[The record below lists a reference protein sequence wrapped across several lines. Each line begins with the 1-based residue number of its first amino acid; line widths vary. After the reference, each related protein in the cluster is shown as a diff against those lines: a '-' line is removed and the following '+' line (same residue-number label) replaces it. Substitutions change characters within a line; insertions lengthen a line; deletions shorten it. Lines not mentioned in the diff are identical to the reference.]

1 MAGYNRRRY
10 HQGRGIFMGSLFNK
24 ERFSRDRFDSILGGG
39 LYRSRN
45 GAIMGVC
52 RGIAEHFDLSVFWV
66 RFFTILLFIFTGFW
80 PTGIIYFALAF
91 LLKPEPVVP
100 LSNMD
105 EQEFYDSYLRSKE
118 MATDRIKRRYG
129 SLERR
134 LQRLEHAVTTPE
146 FDWESRLN
154 SNQ

>member
-1 MAGYNRRRY
+1 MAGYNNRGYRRR
-10 HQGRGIFMGSLFNK
+10 GGVFLGSLFRG
-24 ERFSRDRFDSILGGG
+24 ERFEGIPRGG

-45 GAIMGVC
+45 GAILGVC
-52 RGIAEHFDLSVFWV
+52 RGFAEHFELSVFWV
-66 RFFTILLFIFTGFW
+66 RFFTILLFVFTGFW

-105 EQEFYDSYLRSKE
+105 EQEFYESYVRSKE
-118 MATDRIKRRYG
+118 MATDRIQRRYG

-146 FDWESRLN
+146 FEWESRLN
-154 SNQ
+154 SK

>member
-1 MAGYNRRRY
+1 
-10 HQGRGIFMGSLFNK
+10 MGSLFN
-24 ERFSRDRFDSILGGG
+24 EGCFSRDHFEGMFGGG

-52 RGIAEHFDLSVFWV
+52 RGIAERFDLSVFWV
-66 RFFTILLFIFTGFW
+66 RLFTILLFIFTGFW

-100 LSNMD
+100 ISSMD

-118 MATDRIKRRYG
+118 MATDRIKRRYS
-129 SLERR
+129 SLEKR

>member
-1 MAGYNRRRY
+1 MAGYNSRRY
-10 HQGRGIFMGSLFNK
+10 RERGGVFLGSLFRG
-24 ERFSRDRFDSILGGG
+24 ERFDGMFGGG

-45 GAIMGVC
+45 GVIMGVC
-52 RGIAEHFDLSVFWV
+52 RGVAEHFNLSVFWV
-66 RFFTILLFIFTGFW
+66 RFFTILLFVFTGFW

-100 LSNMD
+100 ISNMD

-118 MATDRIKRRYG
+118 MATDRIKRRYS

-134 LQRLEHAVTTPE
+134 LQRLEHTVTTPE

-154 SNQ
+154 NQ